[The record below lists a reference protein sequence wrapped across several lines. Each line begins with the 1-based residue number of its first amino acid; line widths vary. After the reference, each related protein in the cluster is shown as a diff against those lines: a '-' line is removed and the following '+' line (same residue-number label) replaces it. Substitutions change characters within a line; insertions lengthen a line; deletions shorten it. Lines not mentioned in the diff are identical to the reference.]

1 MNVATDLRH
10 ALRTLRRSPAT
21 TAIIVLTL
29 ALCIGANT
37 AIFSVVDATLLRPL
51 PFPEPAQL
59 VSIVTH
65 FHRQGAEG
73 DNVRQDG
80 RAWELIR
87 DHATFLDAAAY
98 SHGASGV
105 NLSAAGHV
113 RQVQQQRVG
122 AGFFRVLGIA
132 PHIGREFTRQE
143 DHTGGPPLAILSHSL
158 WRQIYHEDPSVL
170 GLSLLL
176 KGEPYTIIGVMPES
190 FHTNVP
196 ADLWT
201 PLQPSTSGE
210 GGGTN
215 YAVAGRLKPDATWAQ
230 ADGQLESIGAPL
242 FKPPFNNVP
251 PGSSVRLHLM
261 SLQAGDTQDLRK
273 PLLILWGAVGLVLL
287 IGCANVA
294 SLLLAKAASRSREI
308 ATRLAL
314 GGGRRTIIRQ
324 FLVETLALAVIGGAA
339 GLLLGYVSLEGLRK
353 LAAADYPAVES
364 AHLDARVL
372 AATALLSLLVSLAAG
387 LFPAIEAG
395 AVDLRNALS
404 EAGGRGVSGRRKR
417 WSRRL
422 LVSGEIALAVM
433 LLIGAGLLVRTV
445 AHLYQ
450 LRPGFEPAHVIT
462 ASFSLQD
469 ARYSDAARINRL
481 FDAGL
486 SRIRAL
492 PGVESAGA
500 SLTLPYQNGLNTGV
514 KRVDGPQ
521 KDTDWNLTNYDY
533 VTPGFLETLRV
544 PLLSGRPIRASDS
557 ANAAKVVL
565 VTEAFV
571 KQYLS
576 RQVPVGSHLDF
587 GNKEIREVVGVLG
600 DVQQSAG
607 FGDYGPLAP
616 VPNVYVPAAQVD
628 GGFLKLIHTWYDPNW
643 VVRVA
648 GAPASVIPGI
658 QNVAAAVDPL
668 LPIAEFR
675 TFDDLRRL
683 SVSTERFQATLLA
696 SLSALALVL
705 AMVGIYGMMSQSVV
719 ERRRELGIRMALGAT
734 VFEAIREATL
744 PGVMLAL
751 AGVAAGC
758 LLAGLSA
765 KVFTHL
771 VWGVSATDP
780 GTYAS
785 VAAGLLLVAVLASLA
800 PALRIARL
808 NPADTLREE

>member
-1 MNVATDLRH
+1 MNLWMDLRH
-10 ALRTLRRSPAT
+10 ALRILRRSPA
-21 TAIIVLTL
+21 AAGIIVVTL

-51 PFPEPAQL
+51 PFPEPSRL
-59 VSIVTH
+59 VHIVTH
-65 FHRQGAEG
+65 FKGQRAEG
-73 DNVRQDG
+73 DNVGQNG

-87 DHATFLDAAAY
+87 DHATFLDAAVY
-98 SHGASGV
+98 SDGASGV

-113 RQVQQQRVG
+113 QHVQQQRVG

-132 PHIGREFTRQE
+132 PQIGREFTRQE

-158 WRQIYHEDPSVL
+158 WRQIFHEDPAAV
-170 GLSLLL
+170 GQALLL
-176 KGEPYTIIGVMPES
+176 KGEPYTIIGVMPQS
-190 FHTNVP
+190 FHSSVP

-201 PLQPSTSGE
+201 PLQPNTNAE
-210 GGGTN
+210 GQGTN

-242 FKPPFNNVP
+242 FTNVP
-251 PGSSVRLHLM
+251 KGSYARLHLM
-261 SLQAGDTQDLRK
+261 TLQEGDTQDLRK

-287 IGCANVA
+287 IGCANVT

-308 ATRLAL
+308 ATRMAL

-324 FLVETLALAVIGGAA
+324 LLVETLVLAVLGGAA
-339 GLLLGYVSLEGLRK
+339 GLAVGYVGLEGLKK
-353 LAAADYPAVES
+353 LAADQYQVVES

-372 AATALLSLLVSLAAG
+372 AATLLLSLLVSLLAG
-387 LFPAIEAG
+387 IFPAIEAG

-422 LVSGEIALAVM
+422 LVSGEVALAVM

-445 AHLYQ
+445 THLYQ
-450 LRPGFEPAHVIT
+450 LRPGFEPARVIT

-469 ARYSDAARINRL
+469 ARYADGAHVTQLYDS
-481 FDAGL
+481 GL
-486 SRIRAL
+486 ARIRAL

-500 SLTLPYQNGLNTGV
+500 ALTLPYQRGLNTGV

-521 KDTDWNLTNYDY
+521 ADTDWQITNLDY
-533 VTPGFLETLRV
+533 VTPGYLETLKV
-544 PLLSGRPIRASDS
+544 PLLRGRLIRASDGPK
-557 ANAAKVVL
+557 AAQIVL
-565 VTEAFV
+565 VTEAFA

-576 RQVPVGSHLDF
+576 RQDPVGSHLDF
-587 GNKEIREVVGVLG
+587 GNKEIREVVGVVG
-600 DVQQSAG
+600 DVQQSSG
-607 FGDYGPLAP
+607 FGDFGPLAP
-616 VPNVYVPAAQVD
+616 VPNVYVPAAQVE
-628 GGFLKLIHTWYDPNW
+628 GEFFKLVHVWFDPSW

-648 GAPASVIPGI
+648 GTPASVIPGI
-658 QNVAAAVDPL
+658 QNAASTIDPL
-668 LPIAEFR
+668 LPIAKFR
-675 TFDDLRRL
+675 TFDDLRRE
-683 SVSTERFQATLLA
+683 SVSSERFQATLLA
-696 SLSALALVL
+696 SLSGLALVL
-705 AMVGIYGMMSQSVV
+705 AIVGIYGLMSQSVV
-719 ERRRELGIRMALGAT
+719 ERTRELGIRMALGAT
-734 VFEAIREATL
+734 VSQAIREATL

-751 AGVAAGC
+751 AGVAVGC

-765 KVFTHL
+765 KVFAHL
-771 VWGVSATDP
+771 VWGVSTTDP
-780 GTYAS
+780 GTYIS
-785 VAAGLLLVAVLASLA
+785 VAAGLLLVAALASLL